1 MIHIPY
7 TVWSACWSDPSP
19 GSGTSFFVMFGP
31 CLCIWIILRP
41 CQLVYNKFC
50 TLIIRFPEKWNHV
63 NQIPFFCPS
72 SFLFCFVFR
81 IAGSASVWWT
91 YQIERLVGF
100 DGWQNELFSW
110 WSTFLKVF
118 SPPTSASLSMILK
131 CFQWCLF
138 DWKARP
144 LIWKDGGMSY
154 IGMTSI
160 FPCQCRYVLCA
171 VHQCRKRT

>member
-1 MIHIPY
+1 MYLDHITTMPTRLQQVLHANNKVSWKVQPCY
-7 TVWSACWSDPSP
+7 SDPVLLSQFIFVW
-19 GSGTSFFVMFGP
+19 FF
-31 CLCIWIILRP
+31 
-41 CQLVYNKFC
+41 
-50 TLIIRFPEKWNHV
+50 
-63 NQIPFFCPS
+63 
-72 SFLFCFVFR
+72 FR

-91 YQIERLVGF
+91 YQIERLVSF

-160 FPCQCRYVLCA
+160 FPFQCRYVLCA